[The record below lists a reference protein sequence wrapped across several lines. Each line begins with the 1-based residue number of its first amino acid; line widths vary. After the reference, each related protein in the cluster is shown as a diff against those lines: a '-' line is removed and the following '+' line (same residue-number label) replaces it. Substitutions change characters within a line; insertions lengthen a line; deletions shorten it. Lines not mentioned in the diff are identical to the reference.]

1 MLKASLL
8 TLSAV
13 FVSAAATAAPA
24 TQAST
29 STAPRQ
35 VQVADA
41 TQPAGVSTV
50 TPAAPAAPALAV
62 APKKICK
69 QLPSSYSHTT
79 KRVCLTKEEWKQV
92 DELSQD

>member
-1 MLKASLL
+1 MLKASFL
-8 TLSAV
+8 TLSAA

-29 STAPRQ
+29 STAPQQ

-41 TQPAGVSTV
+41 TQPAGVSTAV
-50 TPAAPAAPALAV
+50 PAAPALAV

-92 DELSQD
+92 EEQTQD